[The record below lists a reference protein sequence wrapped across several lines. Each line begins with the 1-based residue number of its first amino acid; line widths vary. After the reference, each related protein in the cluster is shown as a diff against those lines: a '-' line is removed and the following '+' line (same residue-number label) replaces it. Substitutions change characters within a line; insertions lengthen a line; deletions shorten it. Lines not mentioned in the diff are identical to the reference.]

1 MNTQLQTIKKSIT
14 INAPREKVWEVLLQD
29 KLTRLWYAEFSEGT
43 KAETDWK
50 EGSKVLFTDDTGSGM
65 VGKVVAVKPYD
76 LISVEFLGFVVA
88 GQEEYESEGAQAVK
102 GGFETYRLSEKGGG
116 TQLDIEADMGT
127 EWLDQMSLAWD
138 RALNKIKAL
147 AESEGE

>member
-76 LISVEFLGFVVA
+76 LISVEFQGFVVA

-102 GGFETYRLSEKGGG
+102 GDL
-116 TQLDIEADMGT
+116 
-127 EWLDQMSLAWD
+127 
-138 RALNKIKAL
+138 
-147 AESEGE
+147 

>member
-1 MNTQLQTIKKSIT
+1 
-14 INAPREKVWEVLLQD
+14 
-29 KLTRLWYAEFSEGT
+29 
-43 KAETDWK
+43 
-50 EGSKVLFTDDTGSGM
+50 M

-76 LISVEFLGFVVA
+76 LISVEFQGFVVA

>member
-65 VGKVVAVKPYD
+65 VGKVVAVKPTT
-76 LISVEFLGFVVA
+76 LSPSSFRVLWWPVRKSTRAKVLRPLKAASKLTGCLRKAVA
-88 GQEEYESEGAQAVK
+88 PSW
-102 GGFETYRLSEKGGG
+102 
-116 TQLDIEADMGT
+116 I
-127 EWLDQMSLAWD
+127 
-138 RALNKIKAL
+138 
-147 AESEGE
+147 